1 VLLPVPSCHRR
12 RGLQSS
18 HTGAPI
24 QFVPIAWREHLQL
37 AAKRPMAGVGGS
49 ATARATCLSRSV
61 PHPHRSVNMRTHSGL
76 DFAACAVNRF
86 IASAGTLTFGV
97 PVPTR
102 TQSGTVLASSR
113 GSSGMRQAATY
124 DFCGASKF
132 GAALKAVD
140 GCGGPPKLIIA
151 SHCSGSGANT
161 GTRLGRDCWIF
172 GDCPTFRL
180 LTATF
185 TLRNAPQKRGT
196 VPRALFRD
204 HKPLIDRKLEPFKT
218 IEAKWREPNAAKRQ
232 LALLP
237 SALP

>member
-49 ATARATCLSRSV
+49 ATAGAACLSRSV
-61 PHPHRSVNMRTHSGL
+61 PHLHRSVNMRTHSGL
-76 DFAACAVNRF
+76 DFAPCAVNRS

-102 TQSGTVLASSR
+102 TRSGTVLASSP
-113 GSSGMRQAATY
+113 GSSGTRRVARSS
-124 DFCGASKF
+124 FCGVCKV
-132 GAALKAVD
+132 GVALKAAG
-140 GCGGPPKLIIA
+140 GCGGARKLTIA
-151 SHCSGSGANT
+151 SRCSRSGANT
-161 GTRLGRDCWIF
+161 GTRLGRYCSIF
-172 GDCPTFRL
+172 GGCPTFRL

-185 TLRNAPQKRGT
+185 TRRNAPQKRGT
-196 VPRALFRD
+196 VPRALFRYY
-204 HKPLIDRKLEPFKT
+204 KPLIERKLEPFKT
-218 IEAKWREPNAAKRQ
+218 IKVKWREPNAAKRQ
-232 LALLP
+232 LTLLP
-237 SALP
+237 SVLP